1 MTTLGQLDHIDIV
14 VADPQVMAQY
24 LETLGFQRIR
34 ETAGGRGSIELR
46 FPGQGDQPFIELTP
60 QLAADG
66 SSRPLGLRHMAL
78 RAGDLDADYAAL
90 GSEGFETDSA
100 PREIAQTG
108 RRLFNLLAPE
118 GNILQVV
125 SAPGQ

>member
-14 VADPQVMAQY
+14 VADPQSMAHY

-90 GSEGFETDSA
+90 RSDGYETDSP